1 MIRHADASDAPV
13 RGCAHEVL
21 GGAVGRTG
29 SAEPSARGLPGPRLG
44 DLLAWRL
51 GARPELA
58 KLVRFLGALPAIIL
72 LATGAFLGVL
82 AYALYFVSYF
92 FGG

>member
-1 MIRHADASDAPV
+1 M
-13 RGCAHEVL
+13 
-21 GGAVGRTG
+21 
-29 SAEPSARGLPGPRLG
+29 
-44 DLLAWRL
+44 
-51 GARPELA
+51 
-58 KLVRFLGALPAIIL
+58 RFLGALPAIIL